1 MDIMRRAAAGELSEV
16 IGESTIK
23 MDREQR
29 ILGLR
34 QAAEAAEKNISAA
47 TASSLTL
54 TSVESM
60 HSSIRIAIGFH
71 SNSAC
76 SSTPRGRGP

>member
-1 MDIMRRAAAGELSEV
+1 MDIMRRAAAGELSGSDWR
-16 IGESTIK
+16 IHNK

-34 QAAEAAEKNISAA
+34 QAAEAAEKISRPA